1 MYLEKLEIQGFKSFA
16 NKNRLIFSGLV
27 DGQKRGITA
36 IVGPNGSGKSN
47 IADAI
52 RWALGE
58 QSLKTLR
65 GKKSEDVIF
74 SGSDKKNQL
83 SFAEV
88 SLFLNNE
95 EKITRYLED
104 EADPEKNNELD
115 QILKTCKEIVITR
128 RIFRSGESEYL
139 LNNNR
144 VRLADIQMLL
154 AKANFGQKTYS
165 VIGQGMV
172 ENFLNTSA
180 AERKDF
186 FDEATGVKQF
196 QIKRDAA
203 LNKLESSYENLQQV
217 DMLLS
222 EIKPRLKSLT
232 RQVDKLKRRDEI
244 EKNLK
249 AAQLDYYSFIWQDIN
264 KQLNNFNNKY
274 LDLEKVKIE
283 KEKKLDKL
291 DDDLNRLR
299 ATDNFREIN
308 ELQPRLRDLESQKNQ
323 LQKKFSKLQAE
334 LELQLESQGQFDV
347 SWLNNKSNELEV
359 ELENLVLEINSL
371 EKSRPKNEEASLLAQ
386 LKEIDAELDASLE
399 IKKTISNLEQ
409 EKLNLNRQLTKL
421 EAILEAS
428 LEASGQFNV
437 SWLNNKKN
445 EINSE
450 LEKITED
457 IFQLEKEI
465 EPTESEKL
473 KNKLQDIQTEMNRLN
488 QKLNQITEKIKV
500 AAKSGGKNEEI
511 SRIVNEFL
519 KKLDDLETETDLN
532 KLRRLINE
540 AKTQFQAKI
549 KVILTGE
556 SDEDSQQIQ
565 ETQTAIIALAE
576 KKQALNDRLND
587 ELLRLNSA
595 TEKLR
600 IIQEKKERLNKELAE
615 IKVSLEKAQTKFDGQ
630 KIENEKVALNRQ
642 LKELTEKQRQLSL
655 DLKDEV
661 LVEKK
666 QSLLESLQACRLK
679 DSTINERLKLIN
691 DKKSDLEKEIADL
704 KEKMSKAEL
713 KFDAHSINEDKE
725 EINKAI
731 EKINAEIKE
740 VVSKLD
746 ELNAAKEKEKNDLFA
761 CQKNIQSLQQEI
773 SKVVSDLNELKINAT
788 RQETKLEELENNIR
802 SNQLDITEISRLE
815 IKINEVDL
823 ERLQKNIAQWKS
835 QLDQIGG
842 IDPETEQEFA
852 ETKTRYDFL
861 NNQTTDL
868 NQAIKS
874 LEQIIYE
881 LDLNIKSR
889 FDQEFKIISEK
900 FNDYFKILFNGGNA
914 KISKIIIENLE
925 KEENKNNQNKNHSTE
940 EGLTPA
946 EMEMRKAAEEKMN
959 KIKFLKKYN
968 AVGLAGIDIQ
978 TTPPSKKIQ
987 TVAMLSGGERALT
1000 AIALI
1005 CAIISA
1011 NPSPFVVL
1019 DEVDAALDESNSE
1032 RLAKI
1037 LDDLSNKTQF
1047 IVVTHNRASM
1057 RRASIL
1063 YGVIMQTDGVSQ
1075 ILSVKLDEAGNNFK
1089 K

>member
-1 MYLEKLEIQGFKSFA
+1 M
-16 NKNRLIFSGLV
+16 
-27 DGQKRGITA
+27 
-36 IVGPNGSGKSN
+36 
-47 IADAI
+47 
-52 RWALGE
+52 
-58 QSLKTLR
+58 
-65 GKKSEDVIF
+65 
-74 SGSDKKNQL
+74 
-83 SFAEV
+83 
-88 SLFLNNE
+88 
-95 EKITRYLED
+95 
-104 EADPEKNNELD
+104 
-115 QILKTCKEIVITR
+115 
-128 RIFRSGESEYL
+128 
-139 LNNNR
+139 
-144 VRLADIQMLL
+144 
-154 AKANFGQKTYS
+154 
-165 VIGQGMV
+165 
-172 ENFLNTSA
+172 
-180 AERKDF
+180 
-186 FDEATGVKQF
+186 
-196 QIKRDAA
+196 
-203 LNKLESSYENLQQV
+203 
-217 DMLLS
+217 
-222 EIKPRLKSLT
+222 
-232 RQVDKLKRRDEI
+232 
-244 EKNLK
+244 
-249 AAQLDYYSFIWQDIN
+249 
-264 KQLNNFNNKY
+264 
-274 LDLEKVKIE
+274 
-283 KEKKLDKL
+283 
-291 DDDLNRLR
+291 
-299 ATDNFREIN
+299 
-308 ELQPRLRDLESQKNQ
+308 
-323 LQKKFSKLQAE
+323 
-334 LELQLESQGQFDV
+334 
-347 SWLNNKSNELEV
+347 
-359 ELENLVLEINSL
+359 
-371 EKSRPKNEEASLLAQ
+371 
-386 LKEIDAELDASLE
+386 
-399 IKKTISNLEQ
+399 
-409 EKLNLNRQLTKL
+409 
-421 EAILEAS
+421 
-428 LEASGQFNV
+428 
-437 SWLNNKKN
+437 
-445 EINSE
+445 
-450 LEKITED
+450 
-457 IFQLEKEI
+457 
-465 EPTESEKL
+465 
-473 KNKLQDIQTEMNRLN
+473 
-488 QKLNQITEKIKV
+488 
-500 AAKSGGKNEEI
+500 
-511 SRIVNEFL
+511 
-519 KKLDDLETETDLN
+519 
-532 KLRRLINE
+532 
-540 AKTQFQAKI
+540 
-549 KVILTGE
+549 
-556 SDEDSQQIQ
+556 
-565 ETQTAIIALAE
+565 
-576 KKQALNDRLND
+576 
-587 ELLRLNSA
+587 
-595 TEKLR
+595 
-600 IIQEKKERLNKELAE
+600 
-615 IKVSLEKAQTKFDGQ
+615 
-630 KIENEKVALNRQ
+630 ALNRQ

-691 DKKSDLEKEIADL
+691 DKKSDLEKELTDL

-802 SNQLDITEISRLE
+802 SNQLDITEISCLE
-815 IKINEVDL
+815 IKINEADL

-914 KISKIIIENLE
+914 KISKIMIEDLE
-925 KEENKNNQNKNHSTE
+925 KEENKNNQNKNHSAE

-946 EMEMRKAAEEKMN
+946 EMEMKKAAEEKMN

-978 TTPPSKKIQ
+978 ATPPGKKIQ

-1063 YGVIMQTDGVSQ
+1063 YGVTMQTDGVSQ
-1075 ILSVKLDEAGNNFK
+1075 ILSVKLDEAENNFK